1 MIKTRGMTHIALPV
15 KDPERSAR
23 FYSSLFNMEVL
34 SCSAD
39 TAFLKTVGSGDLIA
53 FGRSDARVGSSRDT
67 MHFGFVIDPE
77 QFDAA
82 VRTIEER
89 SIKKVSEPGK
99 RNIGRYI
106 FIEDPDGYAVEIFEN
121 LESAWSRSA
130 QVGLEPGENGPDA
143 SS

>member
-1 MIKTRGMTHIALPV
+1 MINTRGMTHIALPV
-15 KDPERSAR
+15 KDPRESAR

-34 SCSAD
+34 SCTAE
-39 TAFLKTVGSGDLIA
+39 TAFLKTAGSGDLLA
-53 FGRSDARVGSSRDT
+53 FGRSDIRVASSRDS

-89 SIKKVSEPGK
+89 SINKLSEPGR

-121 LESAWSRSA
+121 LESAW
-130 QVGLEPGENGPDA
+130 
-143 SS
+143 